1 LILGQNVK
9 IASFLRCWP
18 MRCVRAEGI
27 FHRNPYGS
35 YGAMTVN
42 EHFFVAVKNK
52 GKVITKTIC
61 KKYRKNLHML
71 KD

>member
-1 LILGQNVK
+1 
-9 IASFLRCWP
+9 